1 MNIEHRT
8 FNIDGPVKSPEK
20 DLIAKLAQG
29 KSDSYKVTSF
39 GFDFLPDH
47 QH

>member
-39 GFDFLPDH
+39 GF
-47 QH
+47 